1 LKAKYYTATSVLE
14 AWGEAKKWDVLH
26 LAKCAAWLRSHKK
39 GNDKESWGWKQFE
52 DLVWSLDSKRWPPK
66 TYHTERC

>member
-26 LAKCAAWLRSHKK
+26 S
-39 GNDKESWGWKQFE
+39 E
-52 DLVWSLDSKRWPPK
+52 DLSHRKVLACC
-66 TYHTERC
+66 YMLMN